1 MSHEK
6 RDKPEL
12 GARAEL
18 PATPKRRPPTS
29 VDVARQAGVSQATV
43 SYVLNDMPNSR
54 VSDETRARV
63 LAAADELGYTAH
75 AMARSLRAGH
85 SDIIL
90 FPQLSLP
97 TGPMITRFY
106 EGLATRLGA
115 LGYTFI
121 THLDPTARGV
131 EAARVWASLR
141 PVGVLVEAARVSRRS
156 IELLQIAG
164 TRAVMVM
171 AEAPSRLAPTL
182 VNNDSDVGAC
192 AGEHLVANGHQRLA
206 VLVPREAGVLRLGL
220 ERLKGVERVARTHGI
235 PVERVDLAYDEAQA
249 ARLAAHWKQAPHP
262 TGVFAYNDD
271 YAMLLMRALLD
282 ADFAI
287 PRDIALVGA
296 DNLPFGTLLRPRL
309 TSVHKE
315 DMAGI
320 DAAAETFH
328 ALIQGTRTDV
338 PPIQLLRPRIVIRE
352 SA

>member
-1 MSHEK
+1 
-6 RDKPEL
+6 
-12 GARAEL
+12 
-18 PATPKRRPPTS
+18 
-29 VDVARQAGVSQATV
+29 
-43 SYVLNDMPNSR
+43 
-54 VSDETRARV
+54 
-63 LAAADELGYTAH
+63 
-75 AMARSLRAGH
+75 
-85 SDIIL
+85 
-90 FPQLSLP
+90 
-97 TGPMITRFY
+97 MITRFY
-106 EGLATRLGA
+106 EGLAARLGA

-192 AGEHLVANGHQRLA
+192 AGEHLVANGHRHLA
-206 VLVPREAGVLRLGL
+206 VIVPREVGLVRLGL
-220 ERLKGVERVARTHGI
+220 ERLKGIERVARAYTI
-235 PVERVDLAYDEAQA
+235 PVERV
-249 ARLAAHWKQAPHP
+249 
-262 TGVFAYNDD
+262 VFAYNDD

-296 DNLPFGTLLRPRL
+296 DNLPIGTLLRPRL

-338 PPIQLLRPRIVIRE
+338 APIQLLRPRIVIRE

>member
-1 MSHEK
+1 MSHEN
-6 RDKPEL
+6 RDIPEP
-12 GARAEL
+12 GARAEP

-29 VDVARQAGVSQATV
+29 VDVARRAGVSQATV
-43 SYVLNDMPNSR
+43 SYVLNGLPDSR
-54 VSDETRARV
+54 VRAETRARV

-75 AMARSLRAGH
+75 AMARSLRAGQ

-106 EGLATRLGA
+106 EGLAARLGA

-121 THLDPTARGV
+121 THLDPAARGV

-141 PVGVLVEAARVSRRS
+141 PVGLLVEAARVSRRS
-156 IELLQIAG
+156 IELLRIAG
-164 TRAVMVM
+164 TRAIIVMG
-171 AEAPSRLAPTL
+171 ESPSRLAPTL

-192 AGEHLVANGHQRLA
+192 AGEHLIASGHQHLA
-206 VLVPREAGVLRLGL
+206 VVVPREVGLVRLGL
-220 ERLKGVERVARTHGI
+220 ERLKGIERVARAYTI
-235 PVERVDLAYDEAQA
+235 PVERVDLAYDEAEA
-249 ARLAAHWKQAPHP
+249 ARLAARWKQAPHP

-271 YAMLLMRALLD
+271 YAMLMMRALLD

-287 PRDIALVGA
+287 PGDIALVGA
-296 DNLPFGTLLRPRL
+296 DNLPYCTLLRPRL

-315 DMAGI
+315 DAAGI

-328 ALIQGTRTDV
+328 ALIEGTRTDI

>member
-1 MSHEK
+1 MSHDN
-6 RDKPEL
+6 RDILEP
-12 GARAEL
+12 GARAEP
-18 PATPKRRPPTS
+18 PATPNRRPPTS
-29 VDVARQAGVSQATV
+29 IDVARRAGVSQATV
-43 SYVLNDMPNSR
+43 SYVLNDLPNSR

-90 FPQLSLP
+90 LPQLSLP

-106 EGLATRLGA
+106 EGLAARLGA
-115 LGYTFI
+115 RGYTFI

-141 PVGVLVEAARVSRRS
+141 PIGVLVEAARVSRRS
-156 IELLQIAG
+156 IELLRIAG
-164 TRAVMVM
+164 THAVMVM
-171 AEAPSRLAPTL
+171 AEAPSQLAPTL

-192 AGEHLVANGHQRLA
+192 AGEHLVANGHRHLA
-206 VLVPREAGVLRLGL
+206 VIVPREVGLVRLGL
-220 ERLKGVERVARTHGI
+220 ERLKGIERVARAYTI
-235 PVERVDLAYDEAQA
+235 PVERVDLAYDEVEAAQIA
-249 ARLAAHWKQAPHP
+249 ARWTEAAHP

-338 PPIQLLRPRIVIRE
+338 APIQLLRPRIVIRE